1 MPISYE
7 ITCLPDGKYR
17 LRRLRGEELSLVG
30 SLSRTDLE
38 IYLVDSVSRL
48 RLDVVVQKLDHG
60 AQTVLVEA
68 DLER

>member
-1 MPISYE
+1 MTISYE

>member
-1 MPISYE
+1 MTISYE
-7 ITCLPDGKYR
+7 ITCLLDGKYR